1 MAERKP
7 IYRSLDA
14 LVPVRTLLEEA
25 GKAVNDKARTLGS
38 NGIPEILGAVGGVGT
53 GAVAG
58 VGILT
63 AGAAGGAS
71 GAAALTSG
79 LATAGGLIGGGM
91 MAGIGVVAAPA
102 VVLGIGGYWFLNKR
116 NANKLAEAKEAVLQ
130 EALRKRDAVL
140 RELKATNTEN
150 QGRIEYLNRL
160 TAQLVA
166 AIDNLGA
173 DIQLAKAT

>member
-1 MAERKP
+1 
-7 IYRSLDA
+7 
-14 LVPVRTLLEEA
+14 
-25 GKAVNDKARTLGS
+25 
-38 NGIPEILGAVGGVGT
+38 
-53 GAVAG
+53 
-58 VGILT
+58 
-63 AGAAGGAS
+63 
-71 GAAALTSG
+71 
-79 LATAGGLIGGGM
+79 